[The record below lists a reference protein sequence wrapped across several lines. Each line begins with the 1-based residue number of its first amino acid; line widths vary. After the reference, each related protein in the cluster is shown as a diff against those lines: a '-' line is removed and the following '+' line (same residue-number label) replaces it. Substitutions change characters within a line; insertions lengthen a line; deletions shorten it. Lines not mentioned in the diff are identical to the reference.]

1 MQMLNHLHKNRF
13 NKNNKDK
20 IKRSHILIFGS
31 LLVFLGFIALTFN
44 YLVKMRDQVYN
55 DMKIAMMDIN
65 DSNDNVIAKD
75 IPVAENVDN
84 NTNNE
89 APKVSK
95 PIDWSKYLGVLEI
108 PKIGLKRGFY
118 NTDSR
123 YNNISYN
130 VTIVKGSTLPDVKNG
145 NLILMAHSGNAYIA
159 YFAYLYK
166 LKVGDYAYVTYN
178 GNKYTYQIKNIYYAP
193 KTGVVNIYRNE
204 NATCLTLITCT
215 KDSDT
220 SQTIYIAELV

>member
-65 DSNDNVIAKD
+65 DSNDNVIAED

-95 PIDWSKYLGVLEI
+95 PIDWSKYFG
-108 PKIGLKRGFY
+108 KF
-118 NTDSR
+118 
-123 YNNISYN
+123 
-130 VTIVKGSTLPDVKNG
+130 
-145 NLILMAHSGNAYIA
+145 
-159 YFAYLYK
+159 
-166 LKVGDYAYVTYN
+166 
-178 GNKYTYQIKNIYYAP
+178 
-193 KTGVVNIYRNE
+193 
-204 NATCLTLITCT
+204 
-215 KDSDT
+215 
-220 SQTIYIAELV
+220 

>member
-130 VTIVKGSTLPDVKNG
+130 VTIVKGSTLPDVQNG